1 MFRKGGACVLAL
13 LCAITCAG
21 LLLAEEYPTT
31 VLRPSSDDA
40 IQSAGRW
47 FGQPQLRL
55 TSYGEAV
62 AGDCGCGQADGC
74 CPQGGCGCA
83 LGDCCACDP
92 GLVAFVEWTNWKV
105 RSKALTFGC
114 LERQIQIEQQ
124 TITALDSLSISLPR
138 RDGVRVGLGY
148 RFPSCWDII
157 WIYTYYYTNDETSIQ
172 RPMRSELV
180 MPVSLAWYGIQYPF
194 SVEQLEART
203 SFKYDVNDLEIGR
216 RFILGD
222 CANVRLFGG
231 FRWAI
236 LHQEANFGIVT
247 EGGDYPTVLDLA
259 TRTRVDAYGLRM
271 GAEGRWQLGGSGISV
286 FGRGAGSVLAGIFD
300 TEASMIS
307 SGGSYIYRQQATR
320 ALPVLE
326 AAAGVA
332 WSCNNLDVSA
342 GYEMATWFNLAAM
355 GFNPSPDNNVLL
367 DGFFVRLAYR
377 Y

>member
-1 MFRKGGACVLAL
+1 MLRKGGVCLLAL
-13 LCAITCAG
+13 LCAVTCAG
-21 LLLAEEYPTT
+21 LLLADEYQTT
-31 VLRPSSDDA
+31 VLRPANDDA

-74 CPQGGCGCA
+74 CPQNGCGCT
-83 LGDCCACDP
+83 LGACCACDP

-105 RSKALTFGC
+105 RSKALTFGY
-114 LERQIQIEQQ
+114 LQRQVQLEQQ
-124 TITALDSLSISLPR
+124 TITAVDSLSISLPR

-148 RFPSCWDII
+148 RFPSCWDVL
-157 WIYTYYYTNDETSIQ
+157 WVYTYYYTNDETDITTSPQATLLMPIA
-172 RPMRSELV
+172 RPWANTGLSLQVGTLDMRT
-180 MPVSLAWYGIQYPF
+180 Y
-194 SVEQLEART
+194 
-203 SFKYDVNDLEIGR
+203 FKYDVNDMEIGR

-236 LHQEANFGIVT
+236 IHQQADFSGLEGT
-247 EGGDYPTVLDLA
+247 ETQRAFTLTKR
-259 TRTRVDAYGLRM
+259 TRTDAYGLRM
-271 GAEGRWQLGGSGISV
+271 GGEGRWQLGGSGISV

-300 TEASMIS
+300 TETST
-307 SGGSYIYRQQATR
+307 YIQNARVLYRQEATR

-332 WSCNNLDVSA
+332 WSRNNLDISG
-342 GYEMATWFNLAAM
+342 GYEMATWFNLASFTPGNVA
-355 GFNPSPDNNVLL
+355 DNNLLL